1 MAATIVSTLY
11 PPLIDTFMPAFP
23 YEGPAP
29 VSFSFSPYN
38 SLSEI
43 KRIHVSLVN
52 QKTNQSAF
60 KNNAFTLAGTDFKDI
75 ILYDNIWIIPFN
87 TNNSEYYDIDVLNN
101 TCTIKIPRQ
110 LLKTDNSNFTVSNYY
125 KVQIRLDNCPL
136 SNGATIDSTYLQEK
150 RQYFSEWSSV
160 CLIKAIPKVE
170 LGMIGF
176 DNEFNDIID
185 ENIISNIRKV
195 QAGIVPIAGSVIFTV
210 GENITNENTQTTTE
224 DDIIIKNAY
233 INTKDSET
241 LQRYKISIIADDTGE
256 TIDKTANWIY
266 TTNNIDPNRIY
277 WLANLTNAEPD
288 TTCTLVIEIITK
300 NQYYF
305 KKEYQIRIASFDAI
319 EFTPKFIWKTVKLD
333 KYESVEEKITTEED
347 GTIEFTITSVEEL
360 PQGFLYVTRA
370 TSLDNYKNW
379 ELISCT
385 ENNGRINK
393 TFIDSTIGSL
403 VTYRYA
409 CQYRL
414 KKSGAWTRT
423 YQSQEVYPDF
433 YDMFIYRNGRQIA
446 LRYNTQIT
454 GYTSVVN
461 RQVINT
467 LGSKYPK
474 FAENAH
480 MNYKKFTIS
489 GLITSESDFNRKF
502 LNDRDYAYEMNQYDK
517 NMDGKY
523 EVRNDTLPD
532 DVFTYTKNIRGY
544 ESTYEATRHLTT
556 LNHDLAPKDNWW
568 FERQFREEA
577 LAWLNDGEPK
587 LLRSMTE
594 GNLVVMLTDIS
605 LTPNTQVGRR
615 TYNISMTAYEV
626 GDGYSLDV
634 LSSLGI
640 INIPNEYSDY
650 INAGM
655 GPNQEDE
662 DDSDDGTI
670 EENLISQIYQ
680 KTATNSNLIADGDGT
695 KLINKPDLNSYT
707 LDNYYNGLYYRG
719 ANSNYRV
726 VDGSYRLKDLKI
738 QFTSF
743 PQWYDITDI
752 KGKNL
757 ILEQDKDGKKLYENI
772 EIKETKNNKEYIYP
786 GIRIYTDSTKSKFS
800 EVKTDNLI
808 YGYKLG
814 LKVYDGDKNPTKTI
828 FIEEKGYYQV
838 PSNLIIEDI
847 ILYDNAVA
855 TLDFKLTY
863 KREYDE
869 SSVPTEAEITQKI
882 VGQLSGK
889 WYPNQNISASI
900 KNKYEYYQ
908 TSDTEK
914 EGYNGLLEKQYLDK
928 ITAFGFDGTTYTM
941 LNITFEG
948 DRKSQQFLV
957 GRTGV
962 YNLMTDYPI
971 TEATFLGRRMFRKDN
986 FDYVDNR
993 DNVFILDPS
1002 TASYQGQPIDN
1013 WNWYDLDTNKVL
1025 DVLVVINGNI
1035 STPEVNQIVRNM
1047 VDWETE
1053 HPYNSVNEIDNPS
1066 SNTIYGVLN
1075 EESNTVLMI
1084 YKNNQWTQV
1093 EMTMDETHTI
1103 VGIDVNEDLLNSGKK
1118 KFFLDD
1124 WEYSLDE
1131 SAEDEHNSLLLW
1143 YKTYAGQTDDQVII
1157 NGETDI
1163 NTYIRDINGN
1173 LVIPAIDGYLST
1185 NDIKS
1190 PDYNI
1195 IYGFKDGDNKKYK
1208 IYYID
1213 QNWYDV
1219 EFINSDKTL
1228 ILAKVPV
1235 YGMVNYRGNLVR
1247 IKYI

>member
-1 MAATIVSTLY
+1 MATIVSTLY

-38 SLSEI
+38 SLNEI
-43 KRIHVSLVN
+43 QRIHVSLVN

-60 KNNAFTLAGTDFKDI
+60 KNNTSTLGTNFSDI

-87 TNNSEYYDIDVLNN
+87 TNNSEYYNIDIINN
-101 TCTIKIPRQ
+101 TCTIKIPKQ

-136 SNGATIDSTYLQEK
+136 SDSSLINAAYLQEK

-176 DNEFNDIID
+176 DNEFKDVID
-185 ENIISNIRKV
+185 ENIISNVRKV
-195 QAGIVPIAGSVIFTV
+195 QAGIVPIAGSVVFTM
-210 GENITNENTQTTTE
+210 GENIINENDQNITE
-224 DDIIIKNAY
+224 DDITIRNAY

-241 LQRYKISIIADDTGE
+241 LQRYRISIVANGTNE
-256 TIDKTANWIY
+256 AIDKTEDWIY

-305 KKEYQIRIASFDAI
+305 KKEYQMQIANFDAI
-319 EFTPKFIWKTVKLD
+319 AFTPKFIWKTIKLD
-333 KYESVEEKITTEED
+333 KYESTEEKIVTEED
-347 GTIEFTITSVEEL
+347 GTIEFTIESVEEL

-403 VTYRYA
+403 VTYKYA

-414 KKSGAWTRT
+414 KKSGAWTHT
-423 YQSQEVYPDF
+423 YQSQEVYPNF
-433 YDMFIYRNGRQIA
+433 YDLLIYRDNRQIA

-454 GYTSVVN
+454 GYTPVVN

-480 MNYKKFTIS
+480 MNYKKFTIT

-502 LNDRDYAYEMNQYDK
+502 LNDRNYAYEMNQYDK
-517 NMDGKY
+517 NMNGKY

-532 DVFTYTKNIRGY
+532 DVFTYLEGVKMY
-544 ESTYEATRHLTT
+544 EDTYKAVQHLTT
-556 LNHDLAPKDNWW
+556 MNHDLAPKDNWW

-605 LTPNTQVGRR
+605 LTPNAQVGRR
-615 TYNISMTAYEV
+615 TYNISMTAYEI
-626 GDGYSLDV
+626 GNGYSLDT
-634 LSSLGI
+634 LSTLGI
-640 INIPNEYSDY
+640 INIPNEYDDY

-655 GPNQEDE
+655 GSNQQDE
-662 DDSDDGTI
+662 DDSNDGVI
-670 EENLISQIYQ
+670 EENLIAQIYQ
-680 KTATNSNLIADGDGT
+680 KTATNSNLISDGDGT
-695 KLINKPDLNSYT
+695 KLINKPNLNAYT

-738 QFTSF
+738 QFTSS
-743 PQWYDITDI
+743 PQWYDVVSR
-752 KGKNL
+752 
-757 ILEQDKDGKKLYENI
+757 KLMSN
-772 EIKETKNNKEYIYP
+772 
-786 GIRIYTDSTKSKFS
+786 DSEK
-800 EVKTDNLI
+800 DNLI

-814 LKVYDGDKNPTKTI
+814 LKVYDGNTNSLKII
-828 FIEEKGYYQV
+828 FVEEKGYYQV

-869 SSVPTEAEITQKI
+869 SSVPTEAEIAQRI

-889 WYPNQNISASI
+889 WYPNQSISTSI

-941 LNITFEG
+941 LKITFEG
-948 DRKSQQFLV
+948 ETESKEFLV

-986 FDYVDNR
+986 PDYVDNR
-993 DNVFILDPS
+993 DNIFTLDPS
-1002 TASYQGQPIDN
+1002 TASYQGQPIDS
-1013 WNWYDLDTNKVL
+1013 WNWYDLETGQAL

-1047 VDWETE
+1047 TDWETE
-1053 HPYNSVNEIDNPS
+1053 HPYNSINEIDNPS

-1075 EESNTVLMI
+1075 EENNTILMI

-1093 EMTMDETHTI
+1093 EMTMDGTHTI
-1103 VGIDVNEDLLNSGKK
+1103 IGIDINEDLLNSGKK

-1131 SAEDEHNSLLLW
+1131 SAEDEHNNLLLW
-1143 YKTYAGQTDDQVII
+1143 YKTYTGQTDNQVII

-1163 NTYIRDINGN
+1163 NTYIRDVNGD

-1195 IYGFKDGDNKKYK
+1195 IYGFKDGDSKKYK

-1213 QNWYDV
+1213 QNWYDI

>member
-1 MAATIVSTLY
+1 MATIVSTLY

-43 KRIHVSLVN
+43 QRIHVSLVN

-60 KNNAFTLAGTDFKDI
+60 KNNASTLKGTDFKDI

-87 TNNSEYYDIDVLNN
+87 TNNSEYYDIDVVNN

-110 LLKTDNSNFTVSNYY
+110 LLKTDNSNFTISNYY

-136 SNGATIDSTYLQEK
+136 AGGTTIDSAYLQEK

-170 LGMIGF
+170 LGMVGF
-176 DNEFNDIID
+176 DNEFNDVIN

-195 QAGIVPIAGSVIFTV
+195 QAGIVPIAGSVVFTI
-210 GENITNENTQTTTE
+210 GENIINENTQTITE
-224 DDIIIKNAY
+224 DDVIIKNAY

-241 LQRYKISIIADDTGE
+241 LQRYKVSIIADDTGE
-256 TIDKTANWIY
+256 TIDKTNNWVY

-288 TTCTLVIEIITK
+288 TTCTLMIEIITK

-305 KKEYQIRIASFDAI
+305 KKEYQIQIANFDAI

-333 KYESVEEKITTEED
+333 KYESVEEKVTTEED
-347 GTIEFTITSVEEL
+347 GTIEFTIKSVEEL

-385 ENNGRINK
+385 ENNGKVDK
-393 TFIDSTIGSL
+393 TFVDSTIGSL

-414 KKSGAWTRT
+414 KKSGTWTHT
-423 YQSQEVYPDF
+423 YQSEEVYPDF

-454 GYTSVVN
+454 GYTPVVN

-467 LGSKYPK
+467 LGSRYPK

-517 NMDGKY
+517 NMNGKY
-523 EVRNDTLPD
+523 EVRNDTLSD
-532 DVFTYTKNIRGY
+532 GVFTYTENIRGY

-556 LNHDLAPKDNWW
+556 TNHDLAPKDNWW

-640 INIPNEYSDY
+640 INVPNEYSDY

-655 GPNQEDE
+655 GPGQQDE

-670 EENLISQIYQ
+670 EENIISQIYQ
-680 KTATNSNLIADGDGT
+680 KTATNSNLISDGDGT

-726 VDGSYRLKDLKI
+726 VNGSYRLKDLKI
-738 QFTSF
+738 QFTSS
-743 PQWYDITDI
+743 PQWYDIVSGSLMTSSSD
-752 KGKNL
+752 KN
-757 ILEQDKDGKKLYENI
+757 
-772 EIKETKNNKEYIYP
+772 
-786 GIRIYTDSTKSKFS
+786 
-800 EVKTDNLI
+800 NLI

-814 LKVYDGDKNPTKTI
+814 LKVYDGNTNPVRDI

-847 ILYDNAVA
+847 ILYDNAIA

-869 SSVPTEAEITQKI
+869 SSVPTEAEIAQKI

-889 WYPNQNISASI
+889 WYPNQSISTSI

-908 TSDTEK
+908 TTDSEK

-941 LNITFEG
+941 LEITFEG
-948 DRKSQQFLV
+948 ENKAKQFLV

-962 YNLMTDYPI
+962 YNLMTDYSI
-971 TEATFLGRRMFRKDN
+971 KEATFLGRRMFKKDN
-986 FDYVDNR
+986 PDYVDNR

-1013 WNWYDLDTNKVL
+1013 WNWYDLDTNQAL
-1025 DVLVVINGNI
+1025 DVLVIINGNI

-1047 VDWETE
+1047 ADWETE
-1053 HPYNSVNEIDNPS
+1053 YPYNSVSEIDNPS

-1075 EESNTVLMI
+1075 EEDNTVLMI

-1093 EMTMDETHTI
+1093 EMTMDGTHTI
-1103 VGIDVNEDLLNSGKK
+1103 IGIDINEDPLNSGKK
-1118 KFFLDD
+1118 KFFLED

-1131 SAEDEHNSLLLW
+1131 SAEDEHNNLLLW
-1143 YKTYAGQTDDQVII
+1143 YKTYAGQINDQVII
-1157 NGETDI
+1157 NEETDI

-1173 LVIPAIDGYLST
+1173 LVIPAIDGYLSI

-1195 IYGFKDGDNKKYK
+1195 IYGFKDGNSKKYK

>member
-1 MAATIVSTLY
+1 MATIVSTLY

-38 SLSEI
+38 SLNEI
-43 KRIHVSLVN
+43 QRIHVSLVN

-60 KNNAFTLAGTDFKDI
+60 KNNASTLSGTSFSDI

-87 TNNSEYYDIDVLNN
+87 TNNSEYYNINVTNN
-101 TCTIKIPRQ
+101 TCTIKIPKQ

-136 SNGATIDSTYLQEK
+136 SNNSSINATYLQEK

-176 DNEFNDIID
+176 DNEFKDVID

-195 QAGIVPIAGSVIFTV
+195 QAGIVPIAGSVIFTM
-210 GENITNENTQTTTE
+210 GENIINENDQNIIE
-224 DDIIIKNAY
+224 DDITIKNAY

-241 LQRYKISIIADDTGE
+241 LQRYKISIIADDTSE
-256 TIDKTANWIY
+256 TIDKTENWIY

-305 KKEYQIRIASFDAI
+305 KKEYQIQIANFDAI
-319 EFTPKFIWKTVKLD
+319 AFTPKFIWKTVKLD
-333 KYESVEEKITTEED
+333 KYESIEEKIITEED
-347 GTIEFTITSVEEL
+347 GTVEFTIESVEEL

-385 ENNGRINK
+385 ENNGKINK
-393 TFIDSTIGSL
+393 TFVDTTIGSL
-403 VTYRYA
+403 VTYKYA

-414 KKSGAWTRT
+414 KKSGAWTHT
-423 YQSQEVYPDF
+423 YQSQEVYPNF
-433 YDMFIYRNGRQIA
+433 YDLFIYRDNRQIA

-480 MNYKKFTIS
+480 MNYKKFTIT

-502 LNDRDYAYEMNQYDK
+502 LNDRNYAYEMNQYDK
-517 NMDGKY
+517 NMNGKY
-523 EVRNDTLPD
+523 EVRNDTLSD
-532 DVFTYTKNIRGY
+532 DVFTYLEGVK
-544 ESTYEATRHLTT
+544 TYEDTYKAVQHLTT
-556 LNHDLAPKDNWW
+556 MNHDLAPKDNWW

-640 INIPNEYSDY
+640 IDVPNEYNDY

-655 GPNQEDE
+655 NSDQQDE

-670 EENLISQIYQ
+670 EENLIAQIYQ
-680 KTATNSNLIADGDGT
+680 KTATNSNLISDGDGT
-695 KLINKPDLNSYT
+695 KLINKPNLNAYT
-707 LDNYYNGLYYRG
+707 LDNYYNGLYYCG

-726 VDGSYRLKDLKI
+726 VNGSYRLKDLKI
-738 QFTSF
+738 QFTSS
-743 PQWYDITDI
+743 PQWYDIVSR
-752 KGKNL
+752 
-757 ILEQDKDGKKLYENI
+757 KLMD
-772 EIKETKNNKEYIYP
+772 NN
-786 GIRIYTDSTKSKFS
+786 S
-800 EVKTDNLI
+800 EKDNLI

-814 LKVYDGDKNPTKTI
+814 LKIYDGSTNPVKYI
-828 FIEEKGYYQV
+828 FVEEKGYYQI

-847 ILYDNAVA
+847 ILYDNAIA

-869 SSVPTEAEITQKI
+869 SSVPTEAEIAQKI

-889 WYPNQNISASI
+889 WYPNQSISTNI

-941 LNITFEG
+941 LEITFEG
-948 DRKSQQFLV
+948 ETESKEFLV

-971 TEATFLGRRMFRKDN
+971 AEATFLGRRMFRKDN
-986 FDYVDNR
+986 PDYVDNR
-993 DNVFILDPS
+993 DNIFILDPS
-1002 TASYQGQPIDN
+1002 TASYQGQPIDS
-1013 WNWYDLDTNKVL
+1013 WNWYDLETGQAL
-1025 DVLVVINGNI
+1025 DVLVIINGNI
-1035 STPEVNQIVRNM
+1035 STPKVNQIVRNIT
-1047 VDWETE
+1047 DWETE
-1053 HPYNSVNEIDNPS
+1053 RPYNSINEIDNPS

-1075 EESNTVLMI
+1075 EEGNTILMI

-1093 EMTMDETHTI
+1093 DMIMDGSHTI
-1103 VGIDVNEDLLNSGKK
+1103 IGIDINKDLLNSGKK

-1131 SAEDEHNSLLLW
+1131 SAENEHNNLLLW
-1143 YKTYAGQTDDQVII
+1143 YKTYAGQTNNQVII

-1163 NTYIRDINGN
+1163 NTYIRDVNGN
-1173 LVIPAIDGYLST
+1173 LVIPAIDGYLSID
-1185 NDIKS
+1185 DIKF

>member
-43 KRIHVSLVN
+43 RRIHVSLVN

-60 KNNAFTLAGTDFKDI
+60 KNNASTLTGPDFKDVV
-75 ILYDNIWIIPFN
+75 LYDNIWIIPFN

-101 TCTIKIPRQ
+101 ICTIKIPRQ

-136 SNGATIDSTYLQEK
+136 PSGTPIDSTYLQEK

-160 CLIKAIPKVE
+160 CLIKAIPRIE
-170 LGMIGF
+170 IGLIGY
-176 DNEFNDIID
+176 DVEFNNVVD
-185 ENIISNIRKV
+185 ENIIYNLRKV
-195 QAGIVPIAGSVIFTV
+195 QAGIVPIVGSVVFSIE
-210 GENITNENTQTTTE
+210 G
-224 DDIIIKNAY
+224 
-233 INTKDSET
+233 SET
-241 LQRYKISIIADDTGE
+241 LQRYKISVIADSTGE
-256 TIDKTANWIY
+256 IIDKTDNWIY
-266 TTNNIDPNRIY
+266 TTNNIDPDRIY

-288 TTCTLVIEIITK
+288 TTCTIIIEVITK

-305 KKEYQIRIASFDAI
+305 KKEYQTQIANFDAT
-319 EFTPKFIWKTVKLD
+319 EFTPKFIWKSVKLD
-333 KYESVEEKITTEED
+333 KYESIEEKIITEED
-347 GTIEFTITSVEEL
+347 GIVEFTIESTEEL
-360 PQGFLYVTRA
+360 PRGFLYVTRA

-385 ENNGRINK
+385 ENNGKINK

-403 VTYRYA
+403 VTYKYA
-409 CQYRL
+409 CQYRI
-414 KKSGAWTRT
+414 KKNGAWTRT
-423 YQSQEVYPDF
+423 YQSEEVYPDF

-454 GYTSVVN
+454 GYTPVVN

-489 GLITSESDFNRKF
+489 GLITAESDFNRKF

-517 NMDGKY
+517 NMAGKY
-523 EVRNDTLPD
+523 QVRNDTLSD
-532 DVFTYTKNIRGY
+532 GVFTYNENIRGY
-544 ESTYEATRHLTT
+544 ESTYAATKHLTT
-556 LNHDLAPKDNWW
+556 MNHDLAPKDNWW

-594 GNLVVMLTDIS
+594 GNLVVMLTDIA

-640 INIPNEYSDY
+640 INVPNEYNDY

-655 GPNQEDE
+655 SPDQKDE

-670 EENLISQIYQ
+670 EEILISQIYQ
-680 KTATNSNLIADGDGT
+680 KTATNSNLISDGDGT

-738 QFTSF
+738 QFTSS
-743 PQWYDITDI
+743 PQWYDII
-752 KGKNL
+752 SENL
-757 ILEQDKDGKKLYENI
+757 MTSSSDKD
-772 EIKETKNNKEYIYP
+772 
-786 GIRIYTDSTKSKFS
+786 
-800 EVKTDNLI
+800 NLV

-814 LKVYDGDKNPTKTI
+814 LKVYDGDKNPTRII
-828 FIEEKGYYQV
+828 FVEEKGYYQV
-838 PSNLIIEDI
+838 PSNLIIEDV

-869 SSVPTEAEITQKI
+869 SSVPTEAEIAQKI

-889 WYPNQNISASI
+889 WYPSQSISTSI

-941 LNITFEG
+941 LEITFEG
-948 DRKSQQFLV
+948 EAESKEFLV

-986 FDYVDNR
+986 SDYVDNR

-1002 TASYQGQPIDN
+1002 TASYQGQPIDS

-1047 VDWETE
+1047 ADWETE
-1053 HPYNSVNEIDNPS
+1053 RPYNSVSEIDNPS

-1075 EESNTVLMI
+1075 EEGNTILMI

-1093 EMTMDETHTI
+1093 EMIMDGTHTI
-1103 VGIDVNEDLLNSGKK
+1103 VGIDINEDLLNSGKK

-1131 SAEDEHNSLLLW
+1131 SAKDEHNNLLLW
-1143 YKTYAGQTDDQVII
+1143 YKTYAGQTDNQVVI
-1157 NGETDI
+1157 NGETDDGEKIINQETNI

-1185 NDIKS
+1185 DDIKS

-1195 IYGFKDGDNKKYK
+1195 VYGFKDGDNKKYK

-1219 EFINSDKTL
+1219 EFINLDKTL